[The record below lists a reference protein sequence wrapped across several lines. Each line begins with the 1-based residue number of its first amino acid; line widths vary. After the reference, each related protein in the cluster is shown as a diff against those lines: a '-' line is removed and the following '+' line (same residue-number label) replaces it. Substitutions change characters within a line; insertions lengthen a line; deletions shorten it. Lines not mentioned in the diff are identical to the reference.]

1 MQFAQ
6 YVGWLLTLAMVIVTV
21 GHVTKAL
28 IVLVWREAS
37 ENRQVSGDDAIR
49 AVIRATLDVFRLL
62 RQRWLAT
69 VCSVAT
75 LSTLLFMG
83 VDGYASFGFSAITF
97 VIAGIVTPLLRRV
110 VQPFVLAAVLRIPRN
125 PD

>member
-6 YVGWLLTLAMVIVTV
+6 YLGWLLTLATVIVTV

-49 AVIRATLDVFRLL
+49 AMIRATGDLLGLL

-75 LSTLLFMG
+75 LSTLLLKG

-97 VIAGIVTPLLRRV
+97 VIAGLATPLAIRSVR
-110 VQPFVLAAVLRIPRN
+110 PFVLAYVLRVPRKS
-125 PD
+125 

>member
-1 MQFAQ
+1 MLFAQ
-6 YVGWLLTLAMVIVTV
+6 QIGWLLTLAMVIVTV
-21 GHVTKAL
+21 GHITKAL

-49 AVIRATLDVFRLL
+49 AMIRAMGDVFRLL

-75 LSTLLFMG
+75 LSTLLYLG

-97 VIAGIVTPLLRRV
+97 VIVGLVTPLARRF
-110 VQPFVLAAVLRIPRN
+110 VQHIVLAAVLRGTRKS
-125 PD
+125 

>member
-1 MQFAQ
+1 MLFAQ
-6 YVGWLLTLAMVIVTV
+6 QIGWLLTLAMVIVTV
-21 GHVTKAL
+21 GHITKAL

-49 AVIRATLDVFRLL
+49 AMIRAIGDVFRLL

-75 LSTLLFMG
+75 LSTLLYLG

-97 VIAGIVTPLLRRV
+97 VIVGLVTPLARRF
-110 VQPFVLAAVLRIPRN
+110 VQHIVLAAVLRGTRKS
-125 PD
+125 